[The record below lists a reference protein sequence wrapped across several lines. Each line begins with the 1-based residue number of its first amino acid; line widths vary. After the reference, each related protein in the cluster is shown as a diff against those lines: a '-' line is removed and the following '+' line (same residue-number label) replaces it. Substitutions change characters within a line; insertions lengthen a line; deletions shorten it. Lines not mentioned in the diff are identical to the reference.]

1 MVVRDRTTQT
11 SAEVLTGGRGSAWR
25 EEIENWRCSKLSSL
39 KIIGVEKSFLS
50 TTRSRANASD
60 IKMNEKP
67 EKTTLA
73 EKTQPGERLN
83 SCLSL
88 STGLGTGPS
97 IWSSLAFPLSSSVSF
112 MLDRFA
118 ENKLP
123 ALEKADTSHE
133 YMEGEQLLAP
143 GWDNLKA
150 LTVTLS
156 QQPHTSLGGKN
167 QYIIGQ
173 RMMALALLVESVKLI
188 VRHRMVCGQPSQF
201 IKLLPM
207 TECLRVHSAAI
218 CIFSGYIFF
227 DFSFADQVQRPLAFP
242 CYKRRPLLEA
252 YTPVLFGNLVARLC
266 LQDDLLCRWIIS
278 P

>member
-1 MVVRDRTTQT
+1 MVVRDRTTPT

-25 EEIENWRCSKLSSL
+25 EDTENWRCSKLSSL
-39 KIIGVEKSFLS
+39 KIIGVEKSFLICLAYQ
-50 TTRSRANASD
+50 TRSRANASD

-133 YMEGEQLLAP
+133 YMGSEQLLVP
-143 GWDNLKA
+143 VWDNLKA

-173 RMMALALLVESVKLI
+173 RMMALVHCAPGLVPGSTQQPSAFFLGIYFSTFPLLIRFRGRSPSHATVTSKTNALLSLSMIRSGLRAPTSVGSL
-188 VRHRMVCGQPSQF
+188 
-201 IKLLPM
+201 
-207 TECLRVHSAAI
+207 HSSA
-218 CIFSGYIFF
+218 
-227 DFSFADQVQRPLAFP
+227 V
-242 CYKRRPLLEA
+242 
-252 YTPVLFGNLVARLC
+252 
-266 LQDDLLCRWIIS
+266 
-278 P
+278 